1 METKAILK
9 KGTEQQ
15 GKPTMPP
22 HIRDEMPSASW
33 LNPTELDA
41 DRFTHRAGKILLG
54 RARDKLIGIEDNRHI
69 VTIAGSRAGKSATS
83 LMSNLLTW
91 DGSVIAIDPKG
102 ELATNSAAH
111 RAAMGQDVYIL
122 DPFGEVKGKA
132 AKYRANFN
140 PLLEILQGD
149 ELDRVDDAAML
160 ADAMILSD
168 GRNNDHWTQSGKN
181 LVQSLLLFLLVAEG
195 VGRDLIQLRNLL
207 SAPQSNDDAKIDSD
221 TLTLETLFGVMAQN
235 ENFDGVIANAG
246 SSFQGKPKSEAA
258 SIISTANE
266 QLSFLRSSRLADHV
280 MTSDFSLRDLKRKPT
295 TIYLVLPASRM
306 ASHFRWLRIILM
318 QAMSA
323 MERTENAT
331 GRDVL
336 FILEEFPTL
345 GYMRQLEAAAG
356 LMAGYQVK
364 LWTVMQD
371 LSQIKALYPNSWE
384 TFIGNAGIIEAFGNT
399 DATTTEYLSKRLGT
413 TLAIQQQ
420 PENQSLQAQAAGAP
434 NQRETIV
441 TVPLM
446 APYEITQAF
455 NRDNQNKLIIWADG
469 KPFALKRVFWK
480 DLKNG
485 G

>member
-1 METKAILK
+1 
-9 KGTEQQ
+9 
-15 GKPTMPP
+15 
-22 HIRDEMPSASW
+22 
-33 LNPTELDA
+33 
-41 DRFTHRAGKILLG
+41 
-54 RARDKLIGIEDNRHI
+54 
-69 VTIAGSRAGKSATS
+69 
-83 LMSNLLTW
+83 
-91 DGSVIAIDPKG
+91 
-102 ELATNSAAH
+102 
-111 RAAMGQDVYIL
+111 
-122 DPFGEVKGKA
+122 
-132 AKYRANFN
+132 
-140 PLLEILQGD
+140 
-149 ELDRVDDAAML
+149 
-160 ADAMILSD
+160 
-168 GRNNDHWTQSGKN
+168 
-181 LVQSLLLFLLVAEG
+181 
-195 VGRDLIQLRNLL
+195 
-207 SAPQSNDDAKIDSD
+207 
-221 TLTLETLFGVMAQN
+221 
-235 ENFDGVIANAG
+235 
-246 SSFQGKPKSEAA
+246 
-258 SIISTANE
+258 
-266 QLSFLRSSRLADHV
+266 
-280 MTSDFSLRDLKRKPT
+280 
-295 TIYLVLPASRM
+295 
-306 ASHFRWLRIILM
+306 M

-384 TFIGNAGIIEAFGNT
+384 TFIGNAGIIEAFGNS

-455 NRDNQNKLIIWADG
+455 NRDNKNKLIIWADG